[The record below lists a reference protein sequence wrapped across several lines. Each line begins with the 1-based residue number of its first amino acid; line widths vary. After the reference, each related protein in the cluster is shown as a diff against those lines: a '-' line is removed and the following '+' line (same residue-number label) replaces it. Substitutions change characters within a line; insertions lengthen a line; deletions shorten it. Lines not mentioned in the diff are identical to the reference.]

1 LIQITRLLAKQLRSV
16 FKKAS
21 GQNQPSPVLTVRSG
35 DDGLFV
41 EAQVPNHAVQYRD
54 PHPQDRY
61 LMLIPLSVLED
72 VQGTKVEPVFLT
84 RPRQGVLAASWDDKG
99 VCREMEYDESEP
111 VPDAKPFPTL
121 PAQLAENQPEL
132 LIALRDAYET
142 TDVGSV
148 RYALNCIQLRADGVI
163 AATDGRQLLRQCG
176 FQFPG
181 DGEVLVQHTRFF
193 SCKELPDDQPVRVG
207 RDDNHVVFQF
217 GGWTHWVAVQ
227 KEGRFPNVD
236 QIIPSSHYAKCTLQI
251 APQDSKFL
259 IENMHRM
266 PNGTTNREVT
276 LDLNGS
282 VVLRAA
288 STNTP
293 RPAEMILRNSNK
305 RGDDVRI
312 CTDRKFLAR
321 AAEMGFSDF
330 HLPNDASP
338 ALATDAT
345 RTYLWMLLDQKEAI
359 KPSDNCLRIES
370 PLSSH
375 PFHSSPATRKVTPVN
390 RIASSAAPPGQG
402 TSTAQAAASQPV
414 PSDQVVRRRKRTSSN
429 GKATTSLE
437 QAISLRDQ
445 LRTALSGSKELIRTI
460 KTEKR
465 NQKSL
470 KLALAS
476 LKQLQAA
483 A

>member
-1 LIQITRLLAKQLRSV
+1 MIQITRLLAKQLRSV
-16 FKKAS
+16 FKKAI
-21 GQNQPSPVLTVRSG
+21 GQNVPSPMLTIRSG

-41 EAQVPNHAVQYRD
+41 EAQGPNHAVQFHD
-54 PHPQDRY
+54 PHPQDRD
-61 LMLIPLSVLED
+61 LMLIPLNVLED

-111 VPDAKPFPTL
+111 VLDAKPFPTL
-121 PAQLAENQPEL
+121 PAQLVENEPEL
-132 LIALRDAYET
+132 FRALRDAYET

-148 RYALNCIQLRADGVI
+148 RYALNCIQLRADGAI
-163 AATDGRQLLRQCG
+163 AATDGRQLLRQSG
-176 FQFPG
+176 FRFPG
-181 DGEVLVQHTRFF
+181 EAEVLVQHTRFF
-193 SCKELPDDQPVRVG
+193 SCKELPGDQPVRVG
-207 RDDNHVVFQF
+207 SDDNHVVFQF
-217 GGWTHWVAVQ
+217 GPWTHWIAVQ

-236 QIIPSSHYAKCTLQI
+236 QIIPSTHYAKCTLQI

-266 PNGTTNREVT
+266 PNGTTHRELT

-288 STNTP
+288 SVNTP
-293 RPAEMILRNSNK
+293 RPAEMILRNSRK
-305 RGDDVRI
+305 QGDDVRI
-312 CTDRKFLAR
+312 CTDRTFLAR
-321 AAEMGFSDF
+321 AAQMGFSEF

-359 KPSDNCLRIES
+359 KPNDNCLRIES

-375 PFHSSPATRKVTPVN
+375 PFHSPPITRKVPPVN
-390 RIASSAAPPGQG
+390 RIASSAAPPGP
-402 TSTAQAAASQPV
+402 SEPSAQPATTQSAPG
-414 PSDQVVRRRKRTSSN
+414 DQVVRRRKRSTS
-429 GKATTSLE
+429 GKASNSLE
-437 QAISLRDQ
+437 QALSLRDQ
-445 LRTALSGSKELIRTI
+445 LRDALTSSKELIRSM
-460 KTEKR
+460 KSEKR

-476 LKQLQAA
+476 LKQLQAVA
-483 A
+483 